1 MIMSAGK
8 SVTEVIAEMTMPFIR
23 TIPMSKPMR
32 NDIKRSARRPAID
45 KLSTTL
51 DDILAKNPANYAEY
65 MNSLLDFIKE
75 NEESY
80 RLAINASDLT
90 IFTSKLKNIFSKRM
104 SEMETPYFF
113 SDNYEKR
120 TVQVYFIVSAC
131 VPETAM
137 VSKLGA
143 CAPRRFMRYS
153 ISAATSCSVIL

>member
-1 MIMSAGK
+1 MIMSADK

-23 TIPMSKPMR
+23 TIPMPKPMR
-32 NDIKRSARRPAID
+32 NDMKRSARRPAID

-131 VPETAM
+131 VDTVIRYLSGNLASSLDLVGEVIAEA
-137 VSKLGA
+137 VEKLKG
-143 CAPRRFMRYS
+143 
-153 ISAATSCSVIL
+153 

>member
-1 MIMSAGK
+1 
-8 SVTEVIAEMTMPFIR
+8 
-23 TIPMSKPMR
+23 MSKPMR
-32 NDIKRSARRPAID
+32 NDMKRSARRPAID

-65 MNSLLDFIKE
+65 MNNLLDFIKE

-131 VPETAM
+131 VDTVIRYLSGNLASSLDLVGEVVIEALE
-137 VSKLGA
+137 KLKD
-143 CAPRRFMRYS
+143 
-153 ISAATSCSVIL
+153 

>member
-1 MIMSAGK
+1 
-8 SVTEVIAEMTMPFIR
+8 MTMPFIR

-131 VPETAM
+131 VDTVIRYLSGNLASSLDLVGEVIAEA
-137 VSKLGA
+137 VEKLKG
-143 CAPRRFMRYS
+143 
-153 ISAATSCSVIL
+153 